1 MCLFHYS
8 WRSEFSDCEIQG
20 YSEED
25 MMYDVMLVLKSRTEV
40 PYATYAPGHYYGSI
54 SHLPKGDFASRGV

>member
-1 MCLFHYS
+1 MPLPLFMEV
-8 WRSEFSDCEIQG
+8 RIFLTVKIQG

-40 PYATYAPGHYYGSI
+40 PYATYAPGHYYGVSVI
-54 SHLPKGDFASRGV
+54 YLKGILHRGV